1 MRQVTGRT
9 NSPQQTKKVS
19 IRLSL
24 DGHSFSMP
32 TGCDLKAVAE
42 VEWITPYTV
51 LVPKEL
57 FLFEEALSYLTAAGQ
72 CPPEG
77 FSSVWSTTEQPIVAV
92 MAVPSEA
99 LWQFEQEIEHTSP
112 LLHIPTVL
120 QPTMWI
126 ADYGHLIYIKVYN
139 PQLQLAESVQ
149 IKSEAD
155 RRYVVER
162 LAERLDLQHY
172 VLMLDDRAG
181 QLAYYKKQFKKVIC
195 E

>member
-1 MRQVTGRT
+1 MKQVTGRT
-9 NSPQQTKKVS
+9 NPTQQTQKVS

-32 TGCDLKAVAE
+32 EGCDLKQMRT
-42 VEWITPYTV
+42 VEWLTPYTV

-57 FLFEEALSYLTAAGQ
+57 FVFDEALAYLNAAGQ
-72 CPPEG
+72 PPLAG
-77 FSSVWSTTEQPIVAV
+77 YSAVWSSTDEAVVAV
-92 MAVPSEA
+92 MAVPSKA

-120 QPTMWI
+120 QPTLWI
-126 ADYGHLIYIKVYN
+126 ADYGYLIYIKVYN
-139 PQLQLAESVQ
+139 PQLQLAEVVR
-149 IKSEAD
+149 ITTEAD
-155 RRYVVER
+155 RSCLVER
-162 LAERLDLQHY
+162 LAERLELDRY

-181 QLAYYKKQFKKVIC
+181 KLPFYKKQFKKVIC